1 MSAVLGIF
9 GGSFD
14 PPHVGHVAAAA
25 AAWRQLGL
33 DQVIVIPAGQAPLRD
48 GPPRAS
54 AADRVAMARLAF
66 AEAPWATV
74 DARETLRPG
83 PSWSIETAR
92 ELAREHPGARL
103 VWILGADQLGRLERW
118 KDVVDLAGLVEFAV
132 LARDGLTVEVPSAL
146 RGQVRLHRLDAPS
159 VEVSSTDLRERLR
172 NGQPTNGLLPAVRRH
187 IEEHALYQA

>member
-1 MSAVLGIF
+1 MT
-9 GGSFD
+9 
-14 PPHVGHVAAAA
+14 
-25 AAWRQLGL
+25 
-33 DQVIVIPAGQAPLRD
+33 
-48 GPPRAS
+48 
-54 AADRVAMARLAF
+54 RLAF
-66 AEAPWATV
+66 ADAAWARV
-74 DARETLRPG
+74 DTRETLRAG
-83 PSWSIETAR
+83 PSWSIDTAR
-92 ELAREHPGARL
+92 ELSREHPQARL